1 MKKRADKSKV
11 IKLIIYALLALVC
24 CFVYIKFGIVDSNKT
39 NTALNE
45 TPSPTEAVS
54 RYPSRE
60 ELVSKLIDSG
70 IGIAPNA
77 YSRDEDGNCHYE
89 LSFEDDRLKGSILLN
104 LDGMDNVEYA
114 SLTLSFVRAITLG
127 SETGSADQ
135 LLNDAAFPHLAS

>member
-89 LSFEDDRLKGSILLN
+89 LSFEDDRLKGSIL
-104 LDGMDNVEYA
+104 
-114 SLTLSFVRAITLG
+114 
-127 SETGSADQ
+127 
-135 LLNDAAFPHLAS
+135 